1 MKNSISKI
9 SLFFFIFL
17 YSYFPLRI
25 LLFPHLYDNYG
36 SFGLIIGLI
45 IFLILLSIF
54 IIIPKKILSLN
65 HSFEKSY
72 IKNIIKPLLL
82 AKITLSIYF
91 SSYVLKVL
99 YFTEFN
105 VLYIALGLVLAILI
119 ISRGKTSDV
128 VSVSTIF
135 GIVALFSY
143 VFYFYDLV
151 SLDYSLLTKIKEFNY
166 FTLLYILFFIID
178 FLLLLLVDEGVRINK
193 LTIILGVLLSMLL
206 FLFEFFIL
214 TLSAGDKLF
223 LNVSTSGF
231 IPLMIE
237 PVSRYMGT
245 FEYVSIIG
253 ITLSVIFKNSYY
265 LSIIGNN
272 SKGISIGF
280 GILIYLVIIG
290 YSFILKD
297 LLDVRFIVLIITLL
311 LGLIIPWII
320 KEAYHARLAKE

>member
-45 IFLILLSIF
+45 VFLILLSIF
-54 IIIPKKILSLN
+54 IVIPKKILSLN

-166 FTLLYILFFIID
+166 FTFFYILFFIID

-290 YSFILKD
+290 YTFILKD
-297 LLDVRFIVLIITLL
+297 LLDVRFIAVIITLL